1 MLKEILAVSG
11 KPGLYRLVSKGANL
25 IIIESL
31 TDKKRIPAYTRD
43 KIVSLNDI
51 SLFTDEGDVSL
62 PDVLTKIKEK
72 EDGNVIAIDVLK
84 ANTDE
89 LRAYLAEVLPN
100 FDRERVY
107 PSDIRKLLKWYDLLI
122 TNEITDFSKKEE
134 EETTAEEEK
143 NPPVIASE
151 AKQSE
156 PDAESDTQ
164 KPTSSASLTTKPAS
178 SKRKNNSMMSAQ
190 AAKAT
195 SHKPMPK
202 SATPKKSV
210 VGAKRG
216 G

>member
-11 KPGLYRLVSKGANL
+11 KPGLYRLVSKGTNL
-25 IIIESL
+25 LIIESL

-72 EDGNVIAIDVLK
+72 EDGKVIAIDTSK

-89 LRAYLAEVLPN
+89 LRAYLAEVLPT

-122 TNEITDFSKKEE
+122 TNGFTDFSKKEE
-134 EETTAEEEK
+134 AEETAEEVKEE
-143 NPPVIASE
+143 V
-151 AKQSE
+151 
-156 PDAESDTQ
+156 ESPEEDKDTQ
-164 KPTSSASLTTKPAS
+164 KTPVGATSTAKPAS
-178 SKRKNNSMMSAQ
+178 SKRKDNAMMSAQ

-202 SATPKKSV
+202 NTTPKKSV